1 MYIFLSKGLRPTESL
16 DGTEHDQSGPVTP
29 RPWQT
34 WQGCTIG
41 TWQCVT
47 LSNQSED
54 LIWHAPNNDF
64 HISKSAFPLH
74 LTELREQRDLLRFLW
89 WACMELD
96 LQLVQPFGPTVYSA
110 WALGR
115 AVGRGDACR
124 AGELEECAQNKG
136 FENQTGHNGK
146 MRKAN
151 NGETMQ
157 NSLLAW
163 FWAWNC
169 RTNVHS
175 IEYTHLKRWSQA
187 MFALLNWITW
197 NNICNPFLYQLA
209 SRLTLVPLRSS
220 HMHVK

>member
-1 MYIFLSKGLRPTESL
+1 MGPSMTSQ
-16 DGTEHDQSGPVTP
+16 DQSLHARGKRGKVVRLAPGSAWLWVISL
-29 RPWQT
+29 R
-34 WQGCTIG
+34 
-41 TWQCVT
+41 
-47 LSNQSED
+47 
-54 LIWHAPNNDF
+54 IWSDMIPNNDF

-110 WALGR
+110 WALGC

-146 MRKAN
+146 MRQAN

-187 MFALLNWITW
+187 MFALLNWIAW